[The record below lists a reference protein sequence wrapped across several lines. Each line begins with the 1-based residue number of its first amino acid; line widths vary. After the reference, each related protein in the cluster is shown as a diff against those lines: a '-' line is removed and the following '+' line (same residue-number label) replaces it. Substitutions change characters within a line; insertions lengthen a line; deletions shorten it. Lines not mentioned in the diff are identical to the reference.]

1 MLHER
6 QQGHSKTKKCT
17 EDIKQMYCIKNEW
30 WKLKRE
36 IGFYIGGLEINVMHA
51 MVNPTV
57 EIHGIVTPTVDYEK
71 AGDTK
76 AISWRVDYGQDV
88 CVVNIERVSSPL

>member
-1 MLHER
+1 
-6 QQGHSKTKKCT
+6 
-17 EDIKQMYCIKNEW
+17 
-30 WKLKRE
+30 
-36 IGFYIGGLEINVMHA
+36 MHA

-76 AISWRVDYGQDV
+76 AIS
-88 CVVNIERVSSPL
+88 